1 MAGVANALYFGR
13 KDLVLLE
20 IDPTLLAVP
29 LRFEA
34 PVDPVTGAADAANP
48 ERFPH
53 IYGEIPLDAIVATTE
68 IRPNPDGSFTFPF

>member
-1 MAGVANALYFGR
+1 MANAFYFGR

-20 IDPTLLAVP
+20 IDPTLLAIP

-34 PVDPVTGAADAANP
+34 PVDPATRAADAASL
-48 ERFPH
+48 ELFPH
-53 IYGEIPLDAIVATTE
+53 VYGEIALDAIVATTE